1 MTHAS
6 IGPWP
11 LVYERVDERPSIP
24 ALLLSGAVAAAS
36 SSQTLKRTAL
46 FDRHVDAGAKLVPFA
61 GWEMPVQYGGIRE
74 EHVAV
79 RDACGVFDVS
89 HMGEIET
96 SGPQAV
102 ELLQHLVSNDVEK
115 LAVGGAQYAVM
126 CREDGGVLD
135 DLFTYRLAPDR
146 FLTVTNAA
154 NHESDLAWFQ
164 AHAGPYDAK
173 VTDAHARY
181 AMLAVQGPRAREI
194 VQAMADAPL
203 PARFTTA
210 RRTLVGRAMLVCG
223 TGYTGED
230 GVELLLDPAD
240 APAIWDEL
248 VRRGAQPAGLAARDT
263 LRLEVCFHLYGNDLM
278 QERGPIEAG
287 LGWCC
292 KEDTGFI
299 GADAVRAVR
308 QAGPREKLVPFT
320 LTGAGIARQGNPVIG
335 GGEVTSGTMSPCLE
349 VGIGMAYVPAER
361 AEPGTELEIDVRGKV
376 RPAVVG
382 TKPLYRKENDG

>member
-1 MTHAS
+1 VSA
-6 IGPWP
+6 
-11 LVYERVDERPSIP
+11 
-24 ALLLSGAVAAAS
+24 AVAAAS
-36 SSQTLKRTAL
+36 SSQTLKRTPL

-79 RDACGVFDVS
+79 RTSCGMFDVS

-96 SGPQAV
+96 SGPQAAD
-102 ELLQHLVSNDVEK
+102 LLQRLLSNDVSK
-115 LAVGGAQYAVM
+115 VSVGGAQYSVL

-135 DLFTYRLAPDR
+135 DLFTYRVAPDR
-146 FLTVTNAA
+146 FVTVTNAA
-154 NHESDLAWFQ
+154 NHDKDLGWFR
-164 AHAGPYDAK
+164 AHAGDFDAE
-173 VTDAHARY
+173 VDDALARY

-203 PARFTTA
+203 PVRFTVA
-210 RRTLVGRAMLVCG
+210 RRMLTGRSVLVCG

-230 GVELLLDPAD
+230 GVEILCDPGD
-240 APAIWDEL
+240 APALWDDL
-248 VRRGAQPAGLAARDT
+248 RRRGAVPCGLAARDT

-278 QERGPIEAG
+278 EERGPIEAG

-299 GADAVRAVR
+299 GSDAVRAVR
-308 QAGPREKLVPFT
+308 AAGATEKLAPFK
-320 LTGAGIARQGNPVIG
+320 LTGPGIPRQGNPVVG
-335 GGEVTSGTMSPCLE
+335 GGEVTSGTLSPCLDI
-349 VGIGMAYVPAER
+349 GIGMAYVPAGR
-361 AEPGTELEIDVRGKV
+361 AQPGTELQIDVRGKV